1 MPRFTIDPDIA
12 RARTLDTAFY
22 TDPAL
27 FALAKEKLFA
37 PSWQF
42 IGDSHRVDGSGEGE
56 RMAGSSDGERTAI
69 SGDAWP
75 FTLLEGYLDEPLV
88 LVRDTFG
95 TLRLL
100 SNVCTHRG
108 NIVVNEPCSLA
119 HLRCRYHGRLF
130 DLDGRFRSMPE
141 FREVAD
147 FPKAADDLVSL
158 PLEAWGPWLFS
169 SLGTLSG
176 GLLGAAGASGI
187 SAAGAGSSGLA
198 GFRDYWG
205 DLIDR
210 LHWLPLERYRLRP
223 ELSRDFTVKAHWALY
238 CENYLEGF
246 HIPFVHAGLNSVID
260 FGNYTTELFRYSSL
274 QLGIGKDEED
284 VFDLPASSPDYGKRV
299 AAYYFFVFPNLMFN
313 FYPWGLSV
321 NVVNPVSSTETRV
334 SFLTYVADETK
345 YNKGA
350 GSGLDT
356 VELEDEEVVEAVQRG
371 VRSRFYT
378 HGRYSVTREQG
389 THHFHRL
396 IAELL

>member
-1 MPRFTIDPDIA
+1 MNIFTIDPDIA
-12 RARTLDTAFY
+12 RAKTLDTAFY
-22 TDPAL
+22 TDPGM
-27 FALAKEKLFA
+27 FALAREKLFG

-42 IGDSHRVDGSGEGE
+42 VGDGRL
-56 RMAGSSDGERTAI
+56 AGFP
-69 SGDAWP
+69 GDVFP
-75 FTLLEGYLDEPLV
+75 FTLLEGFLDEPLA
-88 LVRDTFG
+88 LVRDAG
-95 TLRLL
+95 GALRCL

-108 NIVVNEPCSLA
+108 NIVVGGPCRVA
-119 HLRCRYHGRLF
+119 HLRCRYHGRVF

-147 FPKAADDLVSL
+147 FPSAADDLAAL
-158 PLEAWGPWLFS
+158 PLEAWGPWLFTT
-169 SLGTLSG
+169 LGVSG
-176 GLLGAAGASGI
+176 GVRGAVSGTF
-187 SAAGAGSSGLA
+187 GE
-198 GFRDYWG
+198 YCG
-205 DLIDR
+205 DMKQR
-210 LHWLPLERYRLRP
+210 LHWLPLERYELRP
-223 ELSRDFTVKAHWALY
+223 ELSRDFTVRAHWALY

-246 HIPFVHAGLNSVID
+246 HIPYVHAGLNSVID

-274 QLGIGKDEED
+274 QLGIGRDDEE
-284 VFDLPASSPDYGKRV
+284 VFDLPPASPDYGKKV
-299 AAYYFFVFPNLMFN
+299 AAYYFFVFPNQMFN

-321 NVVNPVSSTETRV
+321 NIVTPVGLAETRV
-334 SFLTYVADETK
+334 SFLTYVADADR

-356 VELEDEEVVEAVQRG
+356 VEMEDEELVEAVQRG

>member
-1 MPRFTIDPDIA
+1 MPRFSIDPDIA
-12 RARTLDTAFY
+12 HARTLDTAFY
-22 TDPAL
+22 TDPSL
-27 FALAKEKLFA
+27 FTLAKEKLFA

-42 IGDSHRVDGSGEGE
+42 IGDTLL
-56 RMAGSSDGERTAI
+56 APAP
-69 SGDAWP
+69 GDARP
-75 FTLLEGYLDEPLV
+75 FALLEHYLDEPLV
-88 LVRDTFG
+88 LVRDVAG
-95 TLRLL
+95 TLRVL

-108 NIVVNEPCSLA
+108 NIVVNEPCRVA

-130 DLDGRFRSMPE
+130 ELDGRFRSMPE

-147 FPKAADDLVSL
+147 FPSATDDLVQL
-158 PLEAWGPWLFS
+158 PVETWGPWLFT
-169 SLGTLSG
+169 SLGAEAGRARKAEARLQSG
-176 GLLGAAGASGI
+176 GGIAAESG
-187 SAAGAGSSGLA
+187 
-198 GFRDYWG
+198 GFRDCWG
-205 DLIDR
+205 DIIDR
-210 LHWLPLERYRLRP
+210 LHWLPLEKFVLRP

-260 FGNYTTELFRYSSL
+260 FGNYTTELFRFSSL
-274 QLGIGKDEED
+274 QLGIARDDEE
-284 VFDLPASSPDYGKRV
+284 VFDLPSSSVDYGKRV

-321 NVVNPVSSTETRV
+321 NVVKPVSPGETRV
-334 SFLTYVADETK
+334 SFLTYVADESK

-350 GSGLDT
+350 GAGLDT